1 MSTTDDVLTGD
12 VHDGV
17 DEAARDA
24 EEAAG
29 QDPGQDPAGGS
40 SPEGSDEPAAAS
52 GSWRP
57 TRPVLAFGAGVAVL
71 LAAVAAAV
79 VLAWELRAEREIG
92 TAAEQATAAAQ
103 QYAVTLTSLDGA
115 KLDSNFAAV
124 LDGATGEF
132 KDMYSQSS
140 AHLKSVLID
149 NKAAAKGTV
158 VAAGVKSATPD
169 RVEVML
175 FVDQSVTN
183 SANPEPRVDR
193 SRIIMTMENVDGRW
207 LASNV
212 EIP

>member
-1 MSTTDDVLTGD
+1 MSTTDDVLT
-12 VHDGV
+12 
-17 DEAARDA
+17 RDA
-24 EEAAG
+24 H
-29 QDPGQDPAGGS
+29 DDSDDAGGGDN
-40 SPEGSDEPAAAS
+40 PDEVVPARR
-52 GSWRP
+52 SWRP
-57 TRPVLAFGAGVAVL
+57 TRRIVALGAGVAVL
-71 LAAVAAAV
+71 LAAVTTAV
-79 VLAWELRAEREIG
+79 VLAWNLRAEREIS
-92 TAAEQATAAAQ
+92 TAAQQATAAAQ
-103 QYAVTLTSLDGA
+103 QYAVVLTSLDGA

-140 AHLKSVLID
+140 AQLKSVLID

-158 VAAGVKSATPD
+158 VAAGVKSATPE

>member
-1 MSTTDDVLTGD
+1 M
-12 VHDGV
+12 
-17 DEAARDA
+17 
-24 EEAAG
+24 
-29 QDPGQDPAGGS
+29 
-40 SPEGSDEPAAAS
+40 
-52 GSWRP
+52 
-57 TRPVLAFGAGVAVL
+57 LALGTGVAVL
-71 LAAVAAAV
+71 LAAVTAAV
-79 VLAWELRAEREIG
+79 VLVWELRSEREIS

-132 KDMYSQSS
+132 KNMYSQSS
-140 AHLKSVLID
+140 AQLKSVLID

-158 VAAGVKSATPD
+158 VAAGVKSATD

-193 SRIIMTMENVDGRW
+193 SRIIMTMEKVDGRW
-207 LASNV
+207 LTSNV